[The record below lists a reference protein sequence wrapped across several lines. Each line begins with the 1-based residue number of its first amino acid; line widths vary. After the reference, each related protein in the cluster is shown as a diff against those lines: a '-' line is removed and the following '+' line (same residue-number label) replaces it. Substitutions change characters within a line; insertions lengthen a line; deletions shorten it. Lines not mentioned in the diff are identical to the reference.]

1 NLVNALVEKF
11 PQITTIIQNVNPRK
25 TSIVLQDES
34 IVLYGNGTITDELC
48 NLKITFSHNAFYQI
62 HSEQCEVLYDIARK
76 KLNLSKNDIVLDTY
90 CGVGTIG
97 LTLADSCKKV
107 IGVEIN
113 SDSIENAKLNARQN
127 QISNID
133 FVSMDST
140 KFMQETKNSN
150 FHFDAIVLDP
160 PRAGT
165 TKEFIEAACSLEP
178 EKILYISCDARTMMR
193 DLNDFRKND
202 YVTDEIDLVDMF
214 PNTEHIECVALLTKR
229 KKKPEYKKNYKK
241 PRKY

>member
-1 NLVNALVEKF
+1 
-11 PQITTIIQNVNPRK
+11 
-25 TSIVLQDES
+25 
-34 IVLYGNGTITDELC
+34 
-48 NLKITFSHNAFYQI
+48 
-62 HSEQCEVLYDIARK
+62 
-76 KLNLSKNDIVLDTY
+76 
-90 CGVGTIG
+90 
-97 LTLADSCKKV
+97 
-107 IGVEIN
+107 
-113 SDSIENAKLNARQN
+113 
-127 QISNID
+127 
-133 FVSMDST
+133 
-140 KFMQETKNSN
+140 MQETKNSN